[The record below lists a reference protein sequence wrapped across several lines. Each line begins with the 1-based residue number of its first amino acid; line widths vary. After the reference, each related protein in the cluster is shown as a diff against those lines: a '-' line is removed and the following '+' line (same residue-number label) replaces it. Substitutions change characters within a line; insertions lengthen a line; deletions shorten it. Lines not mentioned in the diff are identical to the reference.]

1 MKTSV
6 VPAQITTIEDK
17 IAGNMTFPQIL
28 LLVISLVLGTII
40 YTIVPPSSH
49 LSIMKVTAIGVQFL
63 ILGLLAVR
71 IKGQTIADRLI
82 MLLRF
87 ALRPRLYLFTKNDLS
102 TRDIIQPEKT
112 KKIVKTSKDSIK
124 KKKAVT
130 TKSKADQFLLDRLLK
145 DPSLMVRLELG
156 KKGGIDVSLKTDES

>member
-40 YTIVPPSSH
+40 YVVAPPSSH
-49 LSIMKVTAIGVQFL
+49 LSVIKGTAIGVQFL

-71 IKGQTIADRLI
+71 VKGQTIADRLI
-82 MLLRF
+82 VLLRF
-87 ALRPRLYLFTKNDLS
+87 ALRPRLYLFTKNDIS
-102 TRDIIQPEKT
+102 TRNIIPPEKT
-112 KKIVKTSKDSIK
+112 KKIVETSKASAE
-124 KKKAVT
+124 KKKAVQ
-130 TKSKADQFLLDRLLK
+130 TKPKLDQSLLDRLLK
-145 DPSLMVRLELG
+145 DPSLNIRLELS